1 MGLISRVS
9 SRTYRK
15 KQIHTDKMGWLFDSP
30 EEKMEKSLFNLK
42 FATKSLL
49 REIQKWEKDEKTEKA
64 KGKTAIQKNNT
75 EGARIHAE
83 NAIRNHNQALNY
95 LRMSA
100 RVDAVAARVQT
111 ALQTQRVTKN
121 MVNVCR
127 AMEGAM
133 ASMNL
138 EKITEM
144 MDRFENQ
151 FENLDVQ
158 ANMMEST
165 MQGTTTQFVP
175 ENDVNALMQEQ
186 ADSAGIELNLALP
199 HAENKTLQTTA
210 VSQKEDELSTRL
222 AALRE
227 KE

>member
-1 MGLISRVS
+1 MG
-9 SRTYRK
+9 
-15 KQIHTDKMGWLFDSP
+15 
-30 EEKMEKSLFNLK
+30 
-42 FATKSLL
+42 
-49 REIQKWEKDEKTEKA
+49 
-64 KGKTAIQKNNT
+64 
-75 EGARIHAE
+75 
-83 NAIRNHNQALNY
+83 NQALNY

-100 RVDAVAARVQT
+100 RVDAVSARVQT
-111 ALQTQRVTKN
+111 ALQTSRVTKN

-158 ANMMEST
+158 TNMMEST

-186 ADSAGIELNLALP
+186 ADSAGIELNLELP
-199 HAENKTLQTTA
+199 TQGQSTLQTTA
-210 VSQKEDELSTRL
+210 VSEQQDDLTERL
-222 AALRE
+222 ARL
-227 KE
+227 

>member
-1 MGLISRVS
+1 
-9 SRTYRK
+9 
-15 KQIHTDKMGWLFDSP
+15 MGWLFDSP

-42 FATKSLL
+42 FASKNLS
-49 REIQKWEKDEKTEKA
+49 RESKKCEKEEKAEKA
-64 KGKTAIQKNNT
+64 KVKTAIQKNNT

-144 MDRFENQ
+144 MDRFEQQ

-158 ANMMEST
+158 SNMMEST

-175 ENDVNALMQEQ
+175 ENDVNQLMQQQ
-186 ADSAGIELNLALP
+186 ADEAGIELNLALP

-210 VSQKEDELSTRL
+210 VSQKEDDLSTRL
-222 AALRE
+222 AALRDRE
-227 KE
+227 

>member
-1 MGLISRVS
+1 
-9 SRTYRK
+9 
-15 KQIHTDKMGWLFDSP
+15 
-30 EEKMEKSLFNLK
+30 MEKSLFNLK
-42 FATKSLL
+42 FASKNLS
-49 REIQKWEKDEKTEKA
+49 RESKKCEKEEKAEKA
-64 KGKTAIQKNNT
+64 KVKTAIQKNNT

-144 MDRFENQ
+144 MDRFEQQ

-158 ANMMEST
+158 SNMMEST

-175 ENDVNALMQEQ
+175 ENDVNQLMQQQ
-186 ADSAGIELNLALP
+186 ADEAGIELNLALP

-210 VSQKEDELSTRL
+210 VSQKEDDLSTRL
-222 AALRE
+222 AALRDRE
-227 KE
+227 

>member
-1 MGLISRVS
+1 
-9 SRTYRK
+9 
-15 KQIHTDKMGWLFDSP
+15 MGWLFDSP
-30 EEKMEKSLFNLK
+30 EDKMEKSLFNLK
-42 FATKSLL
+42 FATKNLI
-49 REIQKWEKDEKTEKA
+49 RESKKCEKQEKA
-64 KGKTAIQKNNT
+64 DKAKVKTAIQKNNT

-100 RVDAVAARVQT
+100 RIDAVAARVQT

-121 MVNVCR
+121 MVGVCR

-158 ANMMEST
+158 TNMMEST
-165 MQGTTTQFVP
+165 MQGTTTQFMP

-186 ADSAGIELNLALP
+186 ADAAGIELNLALP
-199 HAENKTLQTTA
+199 TAGDKTLQTTA
-210 VSQKEDELSTRL
+210 VSQQEDDLSSRL

-227 KE
+227 KQWWMVEIGVITFF

>member
-1 MGLISRVS
+1 
-9 SRTYRK
+9 
-15 KQIHTDKMGWLFDSP
+15 MGWLFDSP

-42 FATKSLL
+42 FASKNLK
-49 REIQKWEKDEKTEKA
+49 RESKKCEKDEKAEKG
-64 KGKTAIQKNNT
+64 KVKTAIQKANT

-121 MVNVCR
+121 MVTVCR

-144 MDRFENQ
+144 MDRFEQQ

-158 ANMMEST
+158 SNMMEST

-175 ENDVNALMQEQ
+175 ENDVNQLMQQQ
-186 ADSAGIELNLALP
+186 ADEAGIELNLALP

-210 VSQKEDELSTRL
+210 VSQKEDDLSTRL
-222 AALRE
+222 AALRDRE
-227 KE
+227 

>member
-9 SRTYRK
+9 SRTYRRK
-15 KQIHTDKMGWLFDSP
+15 KRRKQKKMGWLFDSP
-30 EEKMEKSLFNLK
+30 EEKMGKSLFNLK
-42 FATKSLL
+42 FATKNLL
-49 REIQKWEKDEKTEKA
+49 RESKKCEKDEKAEKA
-64 KGKTAIQKNNT
+64 KVKTAIQKNNT

-100 RVDAVAARVQT
+100 RVDAD
-111 ALQTQRVTKN
+111 
-121 MVNVCR
+121 VCR

-158 ANMMEST
+158 TDMMEST

-186 ADSAGIELNLALP
+186 ADAAGIELNLALP
-199 HAENKTLQTTA
+199 HAGDKTLQTTA
-210 VSQKEDELSTRL
+210 VSQKEDDLSTRL

>member
-1 MGLISRVS
+1 MGE
-9 SRTYRK
+9 K
-15 KQIHTDKMGWLFDSP
+15 KKTHTQTQTLQKWVGYSIVP
-30 EEKMEKSLFNLK
+30 KKMEKSLFNLK
-42 FATKSLL
+42 FASKNLL
-49 REIQKWEKDEKTEKA
+49 RESKKCEKDEKAEKG
-64 KGKTAIQKNNT
+64 KVKTAIQKSTT

-121 MVNVCR
+121 MVTVCR

-144 MDRFENQ
+144 MDRFEQQ

-158 ANMMEST
+158 SNMMEST

-175 ENDVNALMQEQ
+175 ENDVNQLMQQQ
-186 ADSAGIELNLALP
+186 ADEAGIELNLALP

-210 VSQKEDELSTRL
+210 VSQKEDDLSTRL
-222 AALRE
+222 AALRDRE
-227 KE
+227 

>member
-1 MGLISRVS
+1 
-9 SRTYRK
+9 
-15 KQIHTDKMGWLFDSP
+15 
-30 EEKMEKSLFNLK
+30 MEKRNSPVFFSFSFFPYIHFFSLHPLFSTV
-42 FATKSLL
+42 FFSQ
-49 REIQKWEKDEKTEKA
+49 ISDSFPY
-64 KGKTAIQKNNT
+64 T

-100 RVDAVAARVQT
+100 RIDAVAARVQT

-121 MVNVCR
+121 MVGVCR

-158 ANMMEST
+158 TNMMEST
-165 MQGTTTQFVP
+165 MQGTTTQFMP

-186 ADSAGIELNLALP
+186 ADAAGIELNLALP
-199 HAENKTLQTTA
+199 TAGDRTLQTTA
-210 VSQKEDELSTRL
+210 VSQQEDDLSTRL

-227 KE
+227 KQ

>member
-1 MGLISRVS
+1 
-9 SRTYRK
+9 
-15 KQIHTDKMGWLFDSP
+15 MGWLFDSP

-42 FATKSLL
+42 FASKNLS
-49 REIQKWEKDEKTEKA
+49 RESKKCEKEEKAEKTKV
-64 KGKTAIQKNNT
+64 KTAIQKNNT

-144 MDRFENQ
+144 MDRFEQQ

-158 ANMMEST
+158 SNMMEST

-175 ENDVNALMQEQ
+175 ENDVNQLMQQQ
-186 ADSAGIELNLALP
+186 ADEAGIELNLALP

-210 VSQKEDELSTRL
+210 VSRKEDDLSTRL
-222 AALRE
+222 AALRDRE
-227 KE
+227 

>member
-1 MGLISRVS
+1 MG
-9 SRTYRK
+9 
-15 KQIHTDKMGWLFDSP
+15 SP

-42 FATKSLL
+42 FPTKNFL
-49 REIQKWEKDEKTEKA
+49 RESKKCETDEKAEKA
-64 KGKTAIQKNNT
+64 KVKTAIQKNNT

-100 RVDAVAARVQT
+100 RVDAVASRVQT

-144 MDRFENQ
+144 M
-151 FENLDVQ
+151 
-158 ANMMEST
+158 EST

-175 ENDVNALMQEQ
+175 ENDVNALMQQQ
-186 ADSAGIELNLALP
+186 ADEAGIELNLALP

-227 KE
+227 NQ

>member
-9 SRTYRK
+9 SRTYRRKK

-49 REIQKWEKDEKTEKA
+49 RESKKCEKDEKAEKA
-64 KGKTAIQKNNT
+64 KVKTAIQKNNT

-95 LRMSA
+95 LRM
-100 RVDAVAARVQT
+100 AARVQT

-138 EKITEM
+138 EKNTEM

-158 ANMMEST
+158 TNMMEST

-175 ENDVNALMQEQ
+175 ENDVNQ
-186 ADSAGIELNLALP
+186 
-199 HAENKTLQTTA
+199 
-210 VSQKEDELSTRL
+210 
-222 AALRE
+222 
-227 KE
+227 

>member
-1 MGLISRVS
+1 
-9 SRTYRK
+9 
-15 KQIHTDKMGWLFDSP
+15 MGWLFDSP
-30 EEKMEKSLFNLK
+30 EEKMEKALFNLK
-42 FATKSLL
+42 FASKSLL
-49 REIQKWEKDEKTEKA
+49 RESKKCEKEEKA
-64 KGKTAIQKNNT
+64 DKNKVKLAIQKNNT

-83 NAIRNHNQALNY
+83 NSIRNHNQALNY

-100 RVDAVAARVQT
+100 RIDAVSSRVNT
-111 ALQTQRVTKN
+111 AMQTQRVTKN

-138 EKITEM
+138 EKISEM
-144 MDRFENQ
+144 MDRFEQQ

-158 ANMMEST
+158 TNMMEST

-186 ADSAGIELNLALP
+186 ADEAGIELNLALP
-199 HAENKTLQTTA
+199 HAGDKTLQTTA
-210 VSQKEDELSTRL
+210 VSQEQDDLSNRL
-222 AALRE
+222 AKLRE
-227 KE
+227 D

>member
-1 MGLISRVS
+1 
-9 SRTYRK
+9 
-15 KQIHTDKMGWLFDSP
+15 
-30 EEKMEKSLFNLK
+30 MEKSLFNLK
-42 FATKSLL
+42 FASKNLS
-49 REIQKWEKDEKTEKA
+49 RESKKCEKEEKAEKA
-64 KGKTAIQKNNT
+64 KVKTAIQKNNT

-144 MDRFENQ
+144 MDRFEQQ

-158 ANMMEST
+158 SNMMEST

-175 ENDVNALMQEQ
+175 ENDVNQLMQQQ
-186 ADSAGIELNLALP
+186 ADEAGIELNLALP

-210 VSQKEDELSTRL
+210 VSRKEDDLSTRL
-222 AALRE
+222 AALRDRE
-227 KE
+227 